1 VDYVFY
7 CRARPNS
14 EALADERTEAH
25 WAFMDQYA
33 TTMIARGPTL
43 TDDDLEWT
51 GSMHIVGL
59 PDAAAAHVF
68 AFEEPYYR
76 AGIFGEVF
84 MRRWRNELGR
94 TMWQFEGDPDRQQ
107 RFLIIDHGKPD
118 ASEQRGSLPLRR
130 HFLEDHRSQIIV
142 SGLLLSDDDATW
154 VGGIMLAEAPD
165 RAAVET
171 LAQDD
176 PFAQAGLYESV
187 EIHRW
192 RFGGR
197 PSA

>member
-1 VDYVFY
+1 VDYFFY
-7 CRARPNS
+7 CRARLDT

-43 TDDDLEWT
+43 SADGAGWT

-59 PDAAAAHVF
+59 PDAAAAHSF

-76 AGIFGEVF
+76 AGVFGDVF
-84 MRRWRNELGR
+84 MRRFRNEFGR
-94 TMWQFEGDPDRQQ
+94 TMWQFQGDPDHQR
-107 RFLIIDHGKPD
+107 RFLIIGHGKPET
-118 ASEQRGSLPLRR
+118 SEQRGSLPLRQR
-130 HFLEDHRSQIIV
+130 FLADHRSQIIV
-142 SGLLLSDDDATW
+142 SGLLLSEDDGAW

-165 RAAVET
+165 RAAVES
-171 LAQDD
+171 LAASD
-176 PFAQAGLYESV
+176 PFAQAELYELV
-187 EIHRW
+187 EIHHW

-197 PSA
+197 PTT

>member
-1 VDYVFY
+1 MDYFFY
-7 CRARPNS
+7 CRARS
-14 EALADERTEAH
+14 DTEALADERTEAH

-43 TDDDLEWT
+43 SDDGTEWT

-59 PDAAAAHVF
+59 PDAAAAHAF

-76 AGIFGEVF
+76 AGVFADVF

-94 TMWQFEGDPDRQQ
+94 TMWQFQGDPDHQQ
-107 RFLIIDHGKPD
+107 RFLVISHGKPD
-118 ASEQRGSLPLRR
+118 VHVQLGSLPPRQR
-130 HFLEDHRSQIIV
+130 FFDDHRSQVIV
-142 SGLLLSDDDATW
+142 CGSLLSNDGATW
-154 VGGIMLAEAPD
+154 VGSTLLAEAPD
-165 RAAVET
+165 RAAVEA
-171 LAQDD
+171 LAQSD
-176 PFAQAGLYESV
+176 PFAQSGLYELV

-197 PSA
+197 PTV

>member
-1 VDYVFY
+1 MDYFFY
-7 CRARPNS
+7 CRAKPDT

-25 WAFMDQYA
+25 WAYMDQHA

-43 TDDDLEWT
+43 SEDGAEWT
-51 GSMHIVGL
+51 GSMHILGL
-59 PDAAAAHVF
+59 TDAAAAQSF
-68 AFEEPYYR
+68 AFDEPYHR
-76 AGIFGEVF
+76 AGIFGDVF

-94 TMWQFEGDPDRQQ
+94 TMWQFQGDPDRQQ
-107 RFLIIDHGKPD
+107 RFLIIGHGQPD
-118 ASEQRGSLPLRR
+118 ASEQRGSLPLRQR
-130 HFLEDHRSQIIV
+130 FLDDHHSQVIV
-142 SGLLLSDDDATW
+142 CGSLLSDDDATW

-165 RAAVET
+165 RAAVEALT
-171 LAQDD
+171 ASD

-197 PSA
+197 PTA

>member
-25 WAFMDQYA
+25 WTFMDQYA

>member
-1 VDYVFY
+1 MDYFFY
-7 CRARPNS
+7 CRAKPNT

-25 WAFMDQYA
+25 WAYMDQYA

-43 TDDDLEWT
+43 SEDGMEWT

-59 PDAAAAHVF
+59 PDVAAAQSF
-68 AFEEPYYR
+68 AFDEPYYR
-76 AGIFGEVF
+76 AGVFGDVF

-94 TMWQFEGDPDRQQ
+94 TMWQFQGDPDHQQ
-107 RFLIIDHGKPD
+107 RFLVIGHGKPD
-118 ASEQRGSLPLRR
+118 AHVQLDSLPPRQR
-130 HFLEDHRSQIIV
+130 FFDDHHSQVIV
-142 SGLLLSDDDATW
+142 CGSLLSDDGATW

-165 RAAVET
+165 RAAAEA
-171 LAQDD
+171 LIESD

-197 PSA
+197 PTA

>member
-1 VDYVFY
+1 MDCFFY
-7 CRARPNS
+7 CRARPDT
-14 EALADERTEAH
+14 ETLAEEHTEAH
-25 WAFMDQYA
+25 RAFMDQYA
-33 TTMIARGPTL
+33 ATMIARGPTL
-43 TDDDLEWT
+43 SDNGTEWT

-59 PDAAAAHVF
+59 PDAAAAQVF

-76 AGIFGEVF
+76 AGVFGEVF

-94 TMWQFEGDPDRQQ
+94 TMWEFEGDPDRQQ
-107 RFLIIDHGKPD
+107 RFLIIGHGKPD

-130 HFLEDHRSQIIV
+130 RFLEDHRSQIIV
-142 SGLLLSDDDATW
+142 SGLLLSEDDATW

-165 RAAVET
+165 RAAVEA
-171 LAQDD
+171 LVQSD
-176 PFAQAGLYESV
+176 PFAQAGLYQSV
-187 EIHRW
+187 EIRRW

>member
-1 VDYVFY
+1 MDYFFY
-7 CRARPNS
+7 CRARPDM
-14 EALADERTEAH
+14 EALADECTEAH
-25 WAFMDQYA
+25 WAYMDQYA
-33 TTMIARGPTL
+33 TTMIARGPTSSAI
-43 TDDDLEWT
+43 DLEWT

-59 PDAAAAHVF
+59 PDAAAAQVF

-84 MRRWRNELGR
+84 MRRWLNELGR
-94 TMWQFEGDPDRQQ
+94 TMWQFEGDPDRHQ
-107 RFLIIDHGKPD
+107 RFLVIGHGKPD
-118 ASEQRGSLPLRR
+118 VAEQRGSLPLRR
-130 HFLEDHRSQIIV
+130 RFLEGHRDQVIV
-142 SGLLLSDDDATW
+142 SGLFLSEDDGAW

-165 RAAVET
+165 RAAVEA
-171 LAQDD
+171 LVQSD

-197 PSA
+197 PTT

>member
-1 VDYVFY
+1 MDYVFY

-107 RFLIIDHGKPD
+107 RFLIIGHGKPD

-187 EIHRW
+187 KIHRW

>member
-1 VDYVFY
+1 MDYFFY
-7 CRARPNS
+7 CRAKPDT

-25 WAFMDQYA
+25 WAYMDQYA

-43 TDDDLEWT
+43 SEDGAEWT

-59 PDAAAAHVF
+59 PDAAAAQSF
-68 AFEEPYYR
+68 AFDEPYYR
-76 AGIFGEVF
+76 AGVFGDVL

-94 TMWQFEGDPDRQQ
+94 TMWQFQGDPDRNQ
-107 RFLIIDHGKPD
+107 RFLVIGHGKSD
-118 ASEQRGSLPLRR
+118 ASEQRGSLPLRQR
-130 HFLEDHRSQIIV
+130 FLDDHRDQIIV
-142 SGLLLSDDDATW
+142 SGLFLSEDDATW

-165 RAAVET
+165 RAAVEA
-171 LAQDD
+171 LVQSD
-176 PFAQAGLYESV
+176 PFAQAGLYQSV

-197 PSA
+197 PTT